1 VSLEGAA
8 GGSRVLDDISLT
20 IHAGEIV
27 GIAGVEGNGQA
38 ELVEVVMG
46 MREPTSGTITLG
58 DVDISEWDVREIRE
72 AGVGFIPEDRHRHG
86 MLLEAPLWE
95 NVILGHQ
102 TRKPNVGAGGL
113 INAKA
118 ARAETER
125 IVKDYDVRT
134 PSIYVTGGSLSGG
147 NQQKLIIGR
156 EMSRGPRAPAHLR
169 RPRGAGGAVRHD
181 LGDAPRLPERS
192 LRPGHGDPRGARRG
206 DDRSQRAESPV
217 RGRGGRQARR
227 RARAGPAAYR
237 RREGRPTMRRLDLRR
252 VGLGLAAP
260 LLAILVAFIVTSL
273 ILLIAGDPVGA
284 VWAQLIDVP
293 LPRQVV
299 AIINAATVYYISAI
313 AVAVGFRMNLFN
325 IGVDGQYRVAAFAAA
340 VFAGQA
346 WLPGPLNIAVSLLVA
361 MAAGGLWAG
370 IAGILKVTRGV
381 SEVIST
387 IMLNAIATFLVS
399 FLLSKAALRVE
410 GSNAVNT
417 RPIPE
422 SSRVPGISVDGIIA
436 TPNLIYGFI
445 VLAVVVGLAYWFV
458 LGKTRF
464 GFDLRTTG
472 RSETAA
478 VASGVKVKRMVLT
491 SMVISGAAAGLV
503 GMPLLFGQDYTYG
516 DTFQAGL
523 GFAGIAIALLG
534 RNNAV
539 GIVFA
544 ALLWAYLDAQGNGL
558 QINAG
563 VSDRLVLVIQGV
575 IVLSV
580 VIAYEIVRRAGVR
593 MEQRRVAAQLAAAT
607 TPSPEKEGA
616 TA

>member
-1 VSLEGAA
+1 
-8 GGSRVLDDISLT
+8 
-20 IHAGEIV
+20 
-27 GIAGVEGNGQA
+27 
-38 ELVEVVMG
+38 
-46 MREPTSGTITLG
+46 
-58 DVDISEWDVREIRE
+58 
-72 AGVGFIPEDRHRHG
+72 
-86 MLLEAPLWE
+86 
-95 NVILGHQ
+95 
-102 TRKPNVGAGGL
+102 
-113 INAKA
+113 
-118 ARAETER
+118 
-125 IVKDYDVRT
+125 
-134 PSIYVTGGSLSGG
+134 
-147 NQQKLIIGR
+147 
-156 EMSRGPRAPAHLR
+156 
-169 RPRGAGGAVRHD
+169 
-181 LGDAPRLPERS
+181 
-192 LRPGHGDPRGARRG
+192 
-206 DDRSQRAESPV
+206 
-217 RGRGGRQARR
+217 
-227 RARAGPAAYR
+227 
-237 RREGRPTMRRLDLRR
+237 MRRIDFRR

-260 LLAILVAFIVTSL
+260 LLAILVAFVVTSL

-299 AIINAATVYYISAI
+299 AIVNAATVFYLSAI
-313 AVAVGFRMNLFN
+313 AVAIGFRMNLFN

-340 VFAGQA
+340 VFAGQG
-346 WLPGPLNIAVSLLVA
+346 WLPGWLNIIAALVVA
-361 MAAGGLWAG
+361 MVAGGLWAG
-370 IAGILKVTRGV
+370 IAGLLKVTRGV

-387 IMLNAIATFLVS
+387 IMLNSIATFLVAY
-399 FLLSKAALRVE
+399 LLSLAAQRVE

-417 RPIPE
+417 KPIPE
-422 SSRVPGISVDGIIA
+422 SSRVPGISLDGIIA
-436 TPNLIYGFI
+436 TPNKVYGLI
-445 VLAVVVGLAYWFV
+445 VLSILIGLLYWFV

-491 SMVISGAAAGLV
+491 SMVMSGAVAGLV
-503 GMPLLFGQDYTYG
+503 GMPLLFGQDYAYG
-516 DTFQAGL
+516 DTFQSGL

-593 MEQRRVAAQLAAAT
+593 MERRRVASQLAAAQAPT
-607 TPSPEKEGA
+607 PEKEGA
-616 TA
+616 SA